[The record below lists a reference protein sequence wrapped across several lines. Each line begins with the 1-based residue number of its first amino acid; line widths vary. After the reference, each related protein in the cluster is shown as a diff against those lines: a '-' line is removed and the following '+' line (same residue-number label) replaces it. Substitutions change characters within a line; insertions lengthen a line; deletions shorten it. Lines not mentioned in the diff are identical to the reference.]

1 MNRKLKKILLPFPYD
16 IYNKQFRYTDEQKK
30 MGPITKELKPVK
42 MRYLYDDISSD
53 RKTNKP
59 SYSFKFLSKKPDY
72 YMKTYQS
79 TYFDTRGKS
88 MYNNYSKVKSRYENK
103 KLGFEYLMNDVNEKI
118 NILNTLFKR
127 VEKKTSNKI
136 KIGDKNQIINSTV
149 LNDNSIA
156 NQSVS
161 KKAYRTTMK
170 ELFLRI
176 KQINN
181 I

>member
-1 MNRKLKKILLPFPYD
+1 
-16 IYNKQFRYTDEQKK
+16 

-88 MYNNYSKVKSRYENK
+88 MYNDYSKVKSRYETK
-103 KLGFEYLMNDVNEKI
+103 KFGFEHLMKDVNGKI
-118 NILNTLFKR
+118 NFLNRLFKL
-127 VEKKTSNKI
+127 K
-136 KIGDKNQIINSTV
+136 
-149 LNDNSIA
+149 
-156 NQSVS
+156 
-161 KKAYRTTMK
+161 
-170 ELFLRI
+170 F
-176 KQINN
+176 
-181 I
+181 